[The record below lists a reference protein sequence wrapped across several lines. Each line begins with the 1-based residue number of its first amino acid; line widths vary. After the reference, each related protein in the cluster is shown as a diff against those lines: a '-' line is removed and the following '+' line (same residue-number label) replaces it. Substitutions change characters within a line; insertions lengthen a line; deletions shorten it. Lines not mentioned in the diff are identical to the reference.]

1 MSTAAFPSSNSASQ
15 TQLARAGEW
24 IYAADHG
31 RRGDLR
37 SRQLEGADREPEPAH
52 TASRLRGLAVR
63 SRTSSF
69 ALRDAPRNAA
79 ELGNRLGADYLVE
92 GSVLRSGNDLR
103 VNLQLARVRD
113 DLTLWSGRFDGQAG
127 QVFEIQ
133 DEISRAVVDTLRLKL
148 GTGPGSRRRET
159 DTAVYDLYLRARS
172 LAVRGGI
179 RGTLESIGPL
189 EQVIP

>member
-1 MSTAAFPSSNSASQ
+1 M
-15 TQLARAGEW
+15 
-24 IYAADHG
+24 
-31 RRGDLR
+31 
-37 SRQLEGADREPEPAH
+37 
-52 TASRLRGLAVR
+52 
-63 SRTSSF
+63 
-69 ALRDAPRNAA
+69 
-79 ELGNRLGADYLVE
+79 
-92 GSVLRSGNDLR
+92 LRSGNDLR

-159 DTAVYDLYLRARS
+159 DTAAYDLYLRARS